1 MRGAWNSRREYR
13 RLIVLVDRVNG
24 LDGWLVVS
32 RAGLQSALL
41 PLDVNNLLRD
51 ERLDPL
57 CRSLLN
63 FLNFKIVLSRAYL
76 VIIDTRVYRF
86 GILLLD

>member
-1 MRGAWNSRREYR
+1 MGGAGDSRSEYR

-24 LDGWLVVS
+24 GYGWLVVP

-57 CRSLLN
+57 SRSLLH
-63 FLNFKIVLSRAYL
+63 FLNFKLVLSRAYP
-76 VIIDTRVYRF
+76 VIIETRVYRF